1 MIKKLLPAPW
11 LALAL
16 LIVWLLLQNSISVG
30 LIVLGTV
37 LSIAIAWYTSRAREE
52 EVHLHKPFRAVQ
64 YFLLLL
70 VDIVVANF
78 KIAGLIIGYKRR
90 LSPALVEFPLEL
102 EGQVPITI
110 LAGTIS
116 LTPGTISS
124 EISRDRKYLLIHA
137 LNVDD
142 PDAMIRE
149 IKHRYER
156 RLKEIFGC

>member
-16 LIVWLLLQNSISVG
+16 LIVWLLLQNSITMG
-30 LIVLGTV
+30 LVVLGSI
-37 LSIAIAWYTSRAREE
+37 LSLAIAWYTSRAREE
-52 EVHLHKPFRAVQ
+52 EVHLHKPFRAIQ
-64 YFLLLL
+64 YFFLLL

-102 EGQVPITI
+102 TGQVPITI

-142 PDAMIRE
+142 TDAMIHD

>member
-16 LIVWLLLQNSISVG
+16 LIVWLLLQNSITVG
-30 LIVLGTV
+30 LVVLGSI
-37 LSIAIAWYTSRAREE
+37 LSLAIAWYTSRAREE
-52 EVHLHKPFRAVQ
+52 EVHLHKPLRAIQ

-102 EGQVPITI
+102 TGQVPITI

-142 PDAMIRE
+142 TDAMIHD